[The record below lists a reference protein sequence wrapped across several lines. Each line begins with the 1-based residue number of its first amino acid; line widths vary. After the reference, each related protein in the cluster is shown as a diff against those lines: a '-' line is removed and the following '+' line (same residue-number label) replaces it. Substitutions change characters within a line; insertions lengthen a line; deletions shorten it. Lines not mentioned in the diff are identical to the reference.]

1 MPNYWGFRID
11 TNCPQYPH
19 YYNDQLENHG
29 ILRQG
34 WGYEENHDLRQQP
47 RLPDGEYDWGRIHRD
62 LHANIRMYEE
72 VKKDDI
78 ILIPRIPEWPFVT
91 IAEAT
96 KDWKTGYEFEI
107 DAEMNDYGH
116 IFPARYLK
124 HFSRNNENVR
134 SNVRSTLRCRSRFWS
149 MNPHKN
155 SLQMLVELDCDLT
168 SDEDRTDRFRRTV
181 FDVIK
186 PMNPNIEGA
195 IHEKMNSQ
203 FKAEEWE
210 YPLVAGLE
218 VLFPNYQVER
228 TGGSGE
234 QEHGT
239 DILIT
244 IPGPLENVQYG
255 IAIQVKDWRGEVAPQ
270 DINEA
275 IEKLKLADEGWPKMK
290 SDLRIIEKILVVT
303 DTEVPV
309 EQENNSDVTI
319 IDAPSLKRLLRR
331 MVLAIA
337 VQEGDD

>member
-11 TNCPQYPH
+11 TNCPKYPY
-19 YYNDQLENHG
+19 YYNNQLENHEV
-29 ILRQG
+29 LRQG
-34 WGYEENHDLRQQP
+34 WGSRTKHDLSQQP
-47 RLPDGEYDWGRIHRD
+47 KLPNGEYDWERIPRD
-62 LHANIRMYEE
+62 LYANIRMYEK

-78 ILIPRIPEWPFVT
+78 ILIPRIPEWHFVT

-107 DAEMNDYGH
+107 DAEMGDYGH
-116 IFPARYLK
+116 MFPARKLK

-149 MNPHKN
+149 MNPHEN
-155 SLQMLVELDCDLT
+155 SLQILVKLDCDLT
-168 SDEDRTDRFRRTV
+168 SDEDQADRFRRTV
-181 FDVIK
+181 FDVIESV
-186 PMNPNIEGA
+186 NPTIEKT
-195 IHEKMNSQ
+195 IHQKMKSQ
-203 FKAEEWE
+203 FNAEEWE

-218 VLFPNYQVER
+218 VLFPNYQVES
-228 TGGSGE
+228 TGGLDE
-234 QEHGT
+234 HEHGT
-239 DILIT
+239 DILIA

-255 IAIQVKDWRGEVAPQ
+255 IAIQVKDWRGKGASQ

-275 IEKLKLADEGWPKMK
+275 IEKLKLADEGWPRMR

-303 DTEVPV
+303 DIKVPV
-309 EQENNSDVTI
+309 EQRNYSDVTI

-337 VQEGDD
+337 AQEGDD